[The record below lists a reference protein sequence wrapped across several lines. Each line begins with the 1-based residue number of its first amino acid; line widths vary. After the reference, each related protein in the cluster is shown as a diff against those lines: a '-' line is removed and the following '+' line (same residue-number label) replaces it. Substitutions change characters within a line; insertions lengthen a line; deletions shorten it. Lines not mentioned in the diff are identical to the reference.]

1 MLLALEETSADCFH
15 NAGCRFAYVYGFYV
29 RVRLL
34 RMLCTDFA
42 HIVRLLRTYM
52 NFAHV
57 VRILRTYTSFVFTML
72 NVDSLEG
79 SNFEG
84 SVDLFCPREL
94 LVIHHPNSLEVL
106 LLVLTKQYLPHM
118 RS

>member
-1 MLLALEETSADCFH
+1 MLDADLH
-15 NAGCRFAYVYGFYV
+15 MY
-29 RVRLL
+29 
-34 RMLCTDFA
+34 TDFLL
-42 HIVRLLRTYM
+42 ILRL
-52 NFAHV
+52 
-57 VRILRTYTSFVFTML
+57 LRTYTSFVFTML

-106 LLVLTKQYLPHM
+106 LLVLTKQYLPVE
-118 RS
+118 